1 MKAHQAEYPIA
12 TQCRVLG
19 VSTSGYYAWLKR
31 APSARSKAN
40 AELLEE
46 IKKSHKKSDG
56 TYGAP
61 RIHADLPK
69 EMGASLNRV
78 ARVMCDVGIQGVTRR
93 KWTKTTVRD
102 EDERAAPDLVDRD
115 FTATGP
121 DQLWVA
127 DITYIPTWA
136 GFLYLA
142 VVMDVWSRRIVGW
155 AMATHLRTELV
166 LDALN
171 MALRQRRPE
180 VVVHHSDQGSQGEFK
195 RSSQHLRKEEEL
207 RWRQASADGRIELC
221 VRRWVHPVVPR
232 WGAGSIGRGF
242 GKKLLEGCRARSR
255 RWQPACLPLL
265 ERAGFAN
272 VVACHLSVFVLCR
285 GATYRSSSEKRLRFF
300 KPAVVAYVRSPGSCA
315 AHRRRSRE
323 NCGGTQQREVET
335 SSIEPRPPNGMPI
348 GERSV
353 RKLPNSLRTAN

>member
-171 MALRQRRPE
+171 MALRQRRRTYT
-180 VVVHHSDQGSQGEFK
+180 F
-195 RSSQHLRKEEEL
+195 RSSAY
-207 RWRQASADGRIELC
+207 RQN
-221 VRRWVHPVVPR
+221 RRPR
-232 WGAGSIGRGF
+232 
-242 GKKLLEGCRARSR
+242 
-255 RWQPACLPLL
+255 
-265 ERAGFAN
+265 
-272 VVACHLSVFVLCR
+272 
-285 GATYRSSSEKRLRFF
+285 RSSSL
-300 KPAVVAYVRSPGSCA
+300 S
-315 AHRRRSRE
+315 
-323 NCGGTQQREVET
+323 T
-335 SSIEPRPPNGMPI
+335 SSNKRFASKGDSGPPCGVPSDRSTTTPCLMIPASRNRRTILSRRLSAILRARLPI
-348 GERSV
+348 ST
-353 RKLPNSLRTAN
+353 S

>member
-46 IKKSHKKSDG
+46 IKRSHKKSDG

-102 EDERAAPDLVDRD
+102 EDERAAPDLVDRA

-180 VVVHHSDQGSQGEFK
+180 
-195 RSSQHLRKEEEL
+195 
-207 RWRQASADGRIELC
+207 A
-221 VRRWVHPVVPR
+221 VVPSL
-232 WGAGSIGRGF
+232 GP
-242 GKKLLEGCRARSR
+242 GKPVHVCR
-255 RWQPACLPLL
+255 
-265 ERAGFAN
+265 
-272 VVACHLSVFVLCR
+272 VR
-285 GATYRSSSEKRLRFF
+285 GALQT
-300 KPAVVAYVRSPGSCA
+300 
-315 AHRRRSRE
+315 
-323 NCGGTQQREVET
+323 GG
-335 SSIEPRPPNGMPI
+335 
-348 GERSV
+348 
-353 RKLPNSLRTAN
+353 RTAVDGLGGRLLRQCHVRVIFRDARV

>member
-1 MKAHQAEYPIA
+1 MNMARSTFYKRPNAEHAGGREKADADLRVRIEDILAEFPSYGYRRI
-12 TQCRVLG
+12 THELRRRGQLVNHKRVSRVMREHALTPRR
-19 VSTSGYYAWLKR
+19 VRAWL
-31 APSARSKAN
+31 ATTNSK
-40 AELLEE
+40 
-46 IKKSHKKSDG
+46 HKQPVYPNLRCSI
-56 TYGAP
+56 TP
-61 RIHADLPK
+61 
-69 EMGASLNRV
+69 V
-78 ARVMCDVGIQGVTRR
+78 
-93 KWTKTTVRD
+93 
-102 EDERAAPDLVDRD
+102 
-115 FTATGP
+115 GP
-121 DQLWVA
+121 DELWVA
-127 DITYIPTWA
+127 DLTYIRLTT
-136 GFLYLA
+136 GFVFLA
-142 VVMDVWSRRIVGW
+142 VVLDAWSRRVIGY
-155 AMATHLRTELV
+155 AISHLLDTRLCLAA
-166 LDALN
+166 LDA
-171 MALRQRRPE
+171 ALDLRRPRAGL
-180 VVVHHSDQGSQGEFK
+180 VHHSDRGVQGEFK

-221 VRRWVHPVVPR
+221 VRRWVHQVVPR

-300 KPAVVAYVRSPGSCA
+300 KPAVVAYVRSPGSCT

>member
-180 VVVHHSDQGSQGEFK
+180 AVVHHSDQGSQGGFK
-195 RSSQHLRKEEEL
+195 RSSQHLKKEEEL
-207 RWRQASADGRIELC
+207 RWRQASADGRIELY
-221 VRRWVHPVVPR
+221 VRRCVHPVVPR
-232 WGAGSIGRGF
+232 WDAGSIGRGS
-242 GKKLLEGCRARSR
+242 GRKSLEGCRAEVGGGTGVS
-255 RWQPACLPLL
+255 
-265 ERAGFAN
+265 
-272 VVACHLSVFVLCR
+272 
-285 GATYRSSSEKRLRFF
+285 
-300 KPAVVAYVRSPGSCA
+300 PAVGARWFRQCGGMPPFSLRPLSGRYLSFVEREEIAVLHAGGCGVREIARQLGRSPSTI
-315 AHRRRSRE
+315 SRE
-323 NCGGTQQREVET
+323 LRRNAEHEVET
-335 SSIEPRPPNGMPI
+335 SSIEPQPPNGMPI
-348 GERSV
+348 DERDV
-353 RKLPNSLRTAN
+353 RKLPNSLQTAN

>member
-180 VVVHHSDQGSQGEFK
+180 AVVHHSDQGSSWYTSCTQPRG
-195 RSSQHLRKEEEL
+195 
-207 RWRQASADGRIELC
+207 ASANRRASPGPSTRAAEWNALLRQCPHAGRVIFRDARVMMLD
-221 VRRWVHPVVPR
+221 RPRIGFSDPVPR
-232 WGAGSIGRGF
+232 RGWQVFGFIEGWYNAAFRAAQDRDPPWRSASSPNNSIESCITMPPALPSAACPAAALHRQR
-242 GKKLLEGCRARSR
+242 LQRARACCYS
-255 RWQPACLPLL
+255 PA
-265 ERAGFAN
+265 
-272 VVACHLSVFVLCR
+272 H
-285 GATYRSSSEKRLRFF
+285 Y
-300 KPAVVAYVRSPGSCA
+300 
-315 AHRRRSRE
+315 RRS
-323 NCGGTQQREVET
+323 G
-335 SSIEPRPPNGMPI
+335 SF
-348 GERSV
+348 
-353 RKLPNSLRTAN
+353 

>member
-180 VVVHHSDQGSQGEFK
+180 AVVHHSDQGSQSRFK
-195 RSSQHLRKEEEL
+195 GSSQQHRVE
-207 RWRQASADGRIELC
+207 G
-221 VRRWVHPVVPR
+221 
-232 WGAGSIGRGF
+232 GF
-242 GKKLLEGCRARSR
+242 
-255 RWQPACLPLL
+255 
-265 ERAGFAN
+265 
-272 VVACHLSVFVLCR
+272 
-285 GATYRSSSEKRLRFF
+285 
-300 KPAVVAYVRSPGSCA
+300 CA
-315 AHRRRSRE
+315 LDST
-323 NCGGTQQREVET
+323 GQ
-335 SSIEPRPPNGMPI
+335 
-348 GERSV
+348 
-353 RKLPNSLRTAN
+353 